1 MDIHLPTRP
10 NIPLELMKYRA
21 WGILVWIALS
31 ICILLLTYLL
41 RRIAKVVIA
50 HYRYYQTR
58 QQLIDNLR
66 TTYTQSLHQLE
77 WREFIVAFLSYL
89 ERYGSQKKYASLE
102 EVLLQLWV
110 DKVRIDQI
118 LLLYYSKRGNENI
131 IERYLKEYVESV

>member
-1 MDIHLPTRP
+1 M
-10 NIPLELMKYRA
+10 
-21 WGILVWIALS
+21 
-31 ICILLLTYLL
+31 
-41 RRIAKVVIA
+41 IA